1 MGAQELCSH
10 HVTSYYKLQR
20 IRYVCD
26 KRNTATLSTHGTE
39 GQSRPLLYNIHCEVI
54 LKQPEAEQRQPGQS
68 LRLSCTIS
76 GFTFSGS
83 SYLNWI
89 RQPPGKGLE
98 WLANER
104 GDKGYTNYANSI
116 KGRFTISTDSNGAYL
131 QMNALTADDT
141 AVYFCAR
148 QSQ

>member
-1 MGAQELCSH
+1 MYLF
-10 HVTSYYKLQR
+10 R
-20 IRYVCD
+20 IFIFTFCVMEY
-26 KRNTATLSTHGTE
+26 
-39 GQSRPLLYNIHCEVI
+39 IHCEVI

-68 LRLSCTIS
+68 LKLSCSIS

-83 SYLNWI
+83 SSYYLNWI

-104 GDKGYTNYANSI
+104 GDKSYTNYANSI

-141 AVYFCAR
+141 AVYYCAR
-148 QSQ
+148 GSQ